1 MGARQ
6 RESVFSMKGARIVVL
21 GIVLAVGG
29 TAAYLVRGDD
39 PPPPAP
45 PPVVQVDSDDV
56 LVAGT
61 DIGVGPGRIVTAA
74 SNDEFTVA
82 QPLPVF

>member
-1 MGARQ
+1 MPNAPMGARQ

-21 GIVLAVGG
+21 GIALAAGG

-61 DIGVGPGRIVTAA
+61 DIGVGQQAG
-74 SNDEFTVA
+74 S
-82 QPLPVF
+82 LPPRRMMNLP